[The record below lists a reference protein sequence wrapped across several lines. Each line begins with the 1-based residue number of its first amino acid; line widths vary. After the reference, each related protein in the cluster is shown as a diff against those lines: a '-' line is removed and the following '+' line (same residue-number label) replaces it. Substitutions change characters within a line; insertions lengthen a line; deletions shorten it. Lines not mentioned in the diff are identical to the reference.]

1 MKCLVLILLSLA
13 ILGCET
19 QKVEE
24 VRRNPI
30 PQVTENSDQS
40 YILIGDHAFNQSMIT
55 DIWIGS
61 LDYYH
66 VKLLLID
73 RSFAITVYDGTKEDC
88 RVLLEEIIEVLAKQE
103 L

>member
-1 MKCLVLILLSLA
+1 M

-30 PQVTENSDQS
+30 PKVSENSDQS
-40 YILIGDHAFNQSMIT
+40 YIRIGDHAFNQSMIT
-55 DIWIGS
+55 DIWISS

-73 RSFAITVYDGTKEDC
+73 RSFSITVYDGTREDC
-88 RVLLEEIIEVLAKQE
+88 RSLLEEILTTLADKE
-103 L
+103 A